1 MTKLFAVVNGNILE
15 DLGENVSPTY
25 TRIHYLLNGLK
36 QFSDINLSSVSY
48 RLVEKRD
55 ILYRVYNNIQKTL
68 AVIKTFWILLKN
80 RPYVYFAYPHSLT
93 TLQNRAIFHLCEVL
107 GLYIILDIHDTMEQ
121 ANVLGTGKPL
131 FSSDLERKYIQKA
144 SLVIALNQYMW
155 NYLKYKYQI
164 WNKKVVFIPNA
175 YENEFCNLYASA
187 YKSVVNRFNICY
199 VGGLTKNRGIEL
211 IVKVCKKLHEKYP
224 YLKLYLFGSYGEAI
238 SSELKETIENSEFI
252 IRKQIRR
259 KDLPSSLLEMDLLIM
274 PYDPRN
280 DYMNFS
286 SPTKLFEYIGTC
298 KPILCTK
305 CKSLLDIGET
315 GGIMYIDYDESD
327 IKNKIELLI
336 LNPQLREKLSNELMN
351 IRLHHTWQERA
362 KVLHNALASLDKCHE

>member
-1 MTKLFAVVNGNILE
+1 
-15 DLGENVSPTY
+15 
-25 TRIHYLLNGLK
+25 
-36 QFSDINLSSVSY
+36 
-48 RLVEKRD
+48 
-55 ILYRVYNNIQKTL
+55 
-68 AVIKTFWILLKN
+68 
-80 RPYVYFAYPHSLT
+80 
-93 TLQNRAIFHLCEVL
+93 
-107 GLYIILDIHDTMEQ
+107 MEQ

-362 KVLHNALASLDKCHE
+362 KILHNALASLDKCHE